1 MLSMR
6 ILQIF
11 LKNVLREHLLPIGVL
26 GIWSLKALRLQLG
39 LRLKTSG
46 FLELRLRNRL
56 KTSGFL
62 ELRLRLRLRPQQ
74 LRKTDG
80 TFLLR
85 WVEWDNEEV
94 VVDERRSGHRKRDA
108 LPIVDD
114 RKKP

>member
-1 MLSMR
+1 MR

-11 LKNVLREHLLPIGVL
+11 LKNVLREHLPPIGVL

-39 LRLKTSG
+39 LRL
-46 FLELRLRNRL
+46 
-56 KTSGFL
+56 
-62 ELRLRLRLRPQQ
+62 RLRLRPQQ
-74 LRKTDG
+74 LLKTDG